1 MWDEIN
7 DMEGEIF
14 DRLDVDDDMPSILS
28 LTDEDIN
35 QLIDEHEA
43 NTDDNNWSCKSMN
56 SPFNLTVENFFNDTS
71 FLDKLHKLSA
81 ISSNTTDTKTTQ
93 MSNSSLQNAAIDE
106 PDVFA
111 MALESRAAHYEVTV
125 DYYIE
130 EFLL

>member
-14 DRLDVDDDMPSILS
+14 DRLDVDDDLPSILS

-43 NTDDNNWSCKSMN
+43 NTDDNDWSCKSTN
-56 SPFNLTVENFFNDTS
+56 SLFNLTVENFFNDTS

-93 MSNSSLQNAAIDE
+93 MSNSSSQNVVTDSGDA
-106 PDVFA
+106 FA
-111 MALESRAAHYEVTV
+111 MALEERAAFYEVTV

-130 EFLL
+130 EFFL